1 MSISDLRPQ
10 PGPVAALADVVVVAL
25 RDLDATWWASQSDDD
40 LVAVVEGVEA
50 ARSALAAVHAGAVAE
65 ADARDV
71 GKQKLHYGSTGDW
84 LTHLGGL
91 RKGQGRRLVNAARAL
106 TGELRATREAMAAG
120 TVSPEQAEVI
130 VTSVEA
136 LPSGVAV
143 RARGESTLL
152 EHADALDASELAR
165 TGRHLVHVVDPDA
178 EDRRLERALAR
189 EERGSHL
196 SRFLTI
202 SADGAGGVRLKG
214 RGTTEDGALLKAALL
229 PLSAPTPAVDD
240 EDGDLVHDPRD
251 HGARM
256 WDALVAVARHAVA
269 IDLPPESHGAPARLM
284 VTIAWDALRGRL
296 AEDGVIGTAGVG
308 LTGDGMEL
316 SASTVRRLAC
326 DAEVI
331 PAVLDSHGEPLDV
344 GRSRRLVTPAIW
356 AALILRDR
364 HCAFPGCDRPP
375 LMCHAHHIRHW
386 ISGGQTK
393 LDNLVLLCGHHHRV
407 IHHTAWKIRI
417 NAGDR
422 KPEFQPPGKPG
433 VDRRWIRFRP
443 RRE

>member
-1 MSISDLRPQ
+1 MSISDLHPR
-10 PGPVAALADVVVVAL
+10 PGPVAVLADVVVAL
-25 RDLDATWWASQSDDD
+25 RDLDATWWSSQSDDD

-65 ADARDV
+65 AEARDL
-71 GKQKLHYGSTGDW
+71 GRQKLHYGSTGDW

-91 RKGQGRRLVNAARAL
+91 RKGQGRRVVTAARAL
-106 TGELRATREAMAAG
+106 TGEPRATREAMVAG

-152 EHADALDASELAR
+152 EHAAALDASELAR
-165 TGRHLVHVVDPDA
+165 TGRHLVHVLDPDA

-196 SRFLTI
+196 SRFVTI

-214 RGTTEDGALLKAALL
+214 RGTAEDGALLKAALL

-240 EDGDLVHDPRD
+240 EDGDLAHDPRD

-256 WDALVAVARHAVA
+256 WDALIAVARHAMA
-269 IDLPPESHGAPARLM
+269 TDLPPESHGAPTRLM
-284 VTIAWDALRGRL
+284 VTIEWDALRGRL
-296 AEDGVIGTAGVG
+296 AEDGAIGIVGVG

-331 PAVLDSHGEPLDV
+331 PAVLGANGAPLDV
-344 GRSRRLVTPAIW
+344 GRASRLVTAAIW
-356 AALILRDR
+356 VALVLRDR

-375 LMCHAHHIRHW
+375 VMCHAHHIRHW
-386 ISGGQTK
+386 ISGGETK

-407 IHHTAWKIRI
+407 IHDSPWDIRI
-417 NAGDR
+417 NTGDR
-422 KPEFQPPGKPG
+422 KPEFLAPPKPG
-433 VDRRWIRFRP
+433 IERHWIRHRP